1 MINRTRTFPRGHLI
15 KLHLG
20 GLYIIYTSTKKENAV
35 SMLELERL
43 EQVRK
48 LKEEFNKKKITRTDI
63 VIEGM
68 FLQKL

>member
-1 MINRTRTFPRGHLI
+1 
-15 KLHLG
+15 
-20 GLYIIYTSTKKENAV
+20 
-35 SMLELERL
+35 MLELERL